1 MCWGNISPQK
11 TLTVLQRQE
20 TVLSSLSY
28 SNMNLVARNESNF
41 VNLQAVW
48 HLLFKLCQQT
58 SSELLTGSLDKQ
70 CIKCSAAYIANS
82 LFVMFGE
89 CLYAI
94 FADFICSDP
103 HLNSKK
109 NNAVNSLSYIHTG
122 WIFENCFETAAL
134 TLKLFILNFWWTDCR
149 CSSCPESKV
158 WLTDSGS
165 ATVWYCCAEGVI
177 NVQGR

>member
-109 NNAVNSLSYIHTG
+109 KKCRQFSKLHTDRVDIWKLLWNSSAHTEAFHFKLLMNRLQMLFVS
-122 WIFENCFETAAL
+122 WI
-134 TLKLFILNFWWTDCR
+134 
-149 CSSCPESKV
+149 
-158 WLTDSGS
+158 
-165 ATVWYCCAEGVI
+165 
-177 NVQGR
+177 